1 MANVIHH
8 SKNKGCTIFLNE
20 EEKEQIRALLG
31 SISIDDKSLDDLWK
45 KIVPGCEGKFYAID
59 KRTEFG
65 VALTII
71 KNNKGLK

>member
-8 SKNKGCTIFLNE
+8 SKNKGCSIFLNE

-31 SISIDDKSLDDLWK
+31 SLSASDKALNDLWN
-45 KIVPGCEGKFYAID
+45 KIIPGCKGEFLAIE
-59 KRTEFG
+59 KRTGFG

-71 KNNKGLK
+71 KKQ

>member
-8 SKNKGCTIFLNE
+8 SKNKGCSIFLNE

-31 SISIDDKSLDDLWK
+31 SLSASDKALNDLWN
-45 KIVPGCEGKFYAID
+45 KIVPGCKGKFLAIE
-59 KRTEFG
+59 KRTGFG

-71 KNNKGLK
+71 KKTIRD